1 MRIPSVGQAPA
12 RGLVAALVLTLG
24 GACAKDPGAPP
35 RLPLDERLPAGK
47 ARAGVIERPEELL
60 TGPTAKGRLGDF
72 KLYNDRVAVVI
83 GQKDFARG
91 YQNYGGT
98 LVDADRVRAPGE
110 AGKSTFGEVITAFD
124 LQVLRPEQIEV
135 VADGRDGGPAIVR
148 VSGQSAEVPLFSA
161 LLSEMLTREGLPLK
175 LQVDYVLAPD
185 RDWVELVFR
194 LSNQERGPVDVGL
207 PMTGYMFGD
216 GAAPFTPGA
225 GFATPEA
232 GITSPYYGAT
242 GPDITY
248 LYGRPDV
255 ELSFIVGVSGLLLAS
270 AGDKIPL
277 RARET
282 VELRHILVVGDGDL
296 PAAQARWREAT
307 AQAAWPRLSGRVLDD
322 SGAPVRGARVHVTQ
336 PEAVSAEYDYVTV
349 ARTDAEG
356 RWSAGVPGGEPYRV
370 LAVSDAH
377 VESAPVVV
385 TELAAEVALTLPR
398 PGQVAYRVTDEAGGL
413 LPAKLTFVREGGSL
427 APPARFGE
435 AAQPAGVVRAEY
447 GYRGEGAVDLPAGRY
462 TVWISRGS
470 EYEVVERAIEVGG
483 SPVQV
488 QATLVRSV
496 ATPGWLST
504 DTHVHA
510 QLSPDSPD
518 LYPFKVATMVVE
530 GLELPVS
537 TEHEWIGDF
546 NPAIRELGVGAWIQG
561 VVGSEITT
569 FNYGHF
575 NAFPLVPDP
584 DKPGNGRI
592 DWVKKPPGET
602 FAAIRANAGAPFL
615 QVNHP
620 RSAAIGGYFSAMGLD
635 PVTLAVDQPDKWSN
649 DFDGIEVANGCSV
662 RQIEEQTMP
671 DWFAFLN
678 RGDRKVA
685 MGATDSHS
693 AGKGQMG
700 YPRTYLAMPTDA
712 PAEAKIDD
720 VRRAAKEGR
729 AVIACGPF
737 VDLAVGAARVGD
749 TAPLNGDRLTA
760 EATIRAPAW
769 VDVDSVELVVNGRVA
784 KVAPVPPADGP
795 LDVRVTL
802 TASVA
807 AGRDAW
813 VLVRVRGDE
822 RHGVWAHRTQ
832 SYGFTNPIFLDGD
845 GDGAWRMAP

>member
-1 MRIPSVGQAPA
+1 MRPPYLGLAPHL
-12 RGLVAALVLTLG
+12 GLVTALVLSLAAG
-24 GACAKDPGAPP
+24 CAKDPEARP
-35 RLPLDERLPAGK
+35 RLPLDERLRAGQ

-72 KLYNDRVAVVI
+72 KLYNDRIAVVV

-124 LQVLRPEQIEV
+124 LQVMRPERIEV
-135 VADGRDGGPAIVR
+135 IADGRDGGPAIVR
-148 VSGQSAEVPLFSA
+148 VTGQSAEVPLFSA
-161 LLSEMLTREGLPLK
+161 LLSELITREGLPLAM
-175 LQVDYVLAPD
+175 QIDYVLAPD

-194 LSNQERGPVDVGL
+194 LSNQERGPIDVGL

-242 GPDITY
+242 GRDVTY
-248 LYGRPDV
+248 LYGRPGV
-255 ELSFIVGVSGLLLAS
+255 ELGFIVGVSGLLLAS
-270 AGDKIPL
+270 AGDTLPL
-277 RARET
+277 RGRES

-307 AQAAWPRLSGRVLDD
+307 GQPAWPRLAGRVLDD
-322 SGAPVRGARVHVTQ
+322 AGAPVVGARVHVTQ
-336 PEAVSAEYDYVTV
+336 PEAVSPEYDYVTV

-370 LAVSDAH
+370 IALSDAH
-377 VESAPVVV
+377 MESAPAVVR
-385 TELAAEVALTLPR
+385 ELGAEVALTLPR
-398 PGQVAYRVTDEAGGL
+398 PGQVTYRVTDERGAL
-413 LPAKLTFVREGGSL
+413 LPAKLTFVREGGSQ
-427 APPARFGE
+427 APPSRFGE
-435 AAQPAGVVRAEY
+435 APQPSGVARAEY
-447 GYRGEGAVDLPAGRY
+447 AYAGEGALELPPGRY

-470 EYEVVERAIEVGG
+470 EYEVVERTIEVG
-483 SPVQV
+483 
-488 QATLVRSV
+488 ATAARVEAALVRSV

-530 GLELPVS
+530 GLEIPVS

-546 NPAIRELGVGAWIQG
+546 NPAIRELGVSAWIHG

-575 NAFPLVPDP
+575 NAFPLVPDF

-592 DWVKKPPGET
+592 DWVKKKPGET
-602 FAAIRANAGAPFL
+602 FAAIRANPGAPFL

-620 RSAAIGGYFSAMGLD
+620 RSASIGGYFSAMGLD
-635 PVTLAVDQPDKWSN
+635 PRTLAVAQPDQWSE
-649 DFDGIEVANGCSV
+649 DFDGIEVANGCGV
-662 RQIEEQTMP
+662 REIEEQTMP

-685 MGATDSHS
+685 MGSTDSHS

-720 VRRAAKEGR
+720 IRRAAKEGR

-737 VDLAVGAARVGD
+737 VDLAVGEARVGD
-749 TAPLNGDRLTA
+749 TARLTGDRLTA
-760 EATIRAPAW
+760 EATVRAPSW
-769 VDVDSVELVVNGRVA
+769 VDVDSIELVVNGRVA
-784 KVAPVPPADGP
+784 QVLPVPRADGP
-795 LDVRVTL
+795 LDVRLTL
-802 TASVA
+802 TTSVT
-807 AGRDAW
+807 AGRDGWAI
-813 VLVRVRGDE
+813 VRVRGDA
-822 RHGVWAHRTQ
+822 RHGVWAYRGA
-832 SYGFTNPIFLDGD
+832 SYGFTNPVFLDGD
-845 GDGAWRMAP
+845 GDGVWRMTP